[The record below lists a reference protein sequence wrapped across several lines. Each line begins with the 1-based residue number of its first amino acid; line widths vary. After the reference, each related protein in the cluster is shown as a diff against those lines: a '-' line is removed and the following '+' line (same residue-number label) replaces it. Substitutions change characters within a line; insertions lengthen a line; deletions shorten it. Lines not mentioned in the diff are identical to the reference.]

1 VLTEARRNRYF
12 FGKILDVA
20 DLEMEQDYG
29 KQKRWLINRLTLG
42 RGVVDGLSV
51 GASDKRRLTITAGIA
66 VDAMGRE
73 IVIPATVA
81 IDLFEPAPPG
91 LEPGF
96 DPNAVGSFTLWLC
109 YRELLTD
116 NVATGSTAHGQEAG
130 EAGTVVESYA
140 FRLTPGCQGHVE
152 SDLGKRFWDAM
163 AHRPGEPAPDPKV
176 VLCQMSQAETAEP
189 PQDDGIPLATVE
201 ILDGQRLG
209 AVDQCSVGARIYSQ
223 ATLLEIISCLVS
235 KIDERSPENPSP
247 SVERPKWP
255 HWFEIGWKT
264 RPRF

>member
-1 VLTEARRNRYF
+1 MLTEARRNRYF

-20 DLEMEQDYG
+20 DLEMEQDYS

-42 RGVVDGLSV
+42 WGVVDGLSV
-51 GASDKRRLTITAGIA
+51 GVRDERQLTITAGFA
-66 VDAMGRE
+66 VDGMGRE

-109 YRELLTD
+109 YREFLPD
-116 NVATGSTAHGQEAG
+116 NVATRPTNHGQEAG
-130 EAGTVVESYA
+130 EARTVVESYA
-140 FRLTPGCQGHVE
+140 FRLTQGRQGHVE
-152 SDLGKRFWDAM
+152 SDLGRRFCDAM
-163 AHRPGEPAPDPKV
+163 AHLPGEPAPDPKV
-176 VLCQMSQAETAEP
+176 VLCQMSQGATAEP
-189 PQDDGIPLATVE
+189 LQDDGIPVATVE
-201 ILDGQRLG
+201 ILDGQHLG

-235 KIDERSPENPSP
+235 KIHERSPENPTP
-247 SVERPKWP
+247 SVERPKRS
-255 HWFEIGWKT
+255 HWFEIGRKT
-264 RPRF
+264 GGRF